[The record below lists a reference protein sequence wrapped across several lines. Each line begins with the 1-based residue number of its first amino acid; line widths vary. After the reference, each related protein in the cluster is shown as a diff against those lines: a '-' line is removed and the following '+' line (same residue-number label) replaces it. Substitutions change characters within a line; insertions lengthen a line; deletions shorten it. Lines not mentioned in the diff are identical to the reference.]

1 VFLRVVGLS
10 FLVVGHFGTSCI
22 IWVTLCFYNKNFIT
36 YKKKKKKK
44 NLSFLKMLLAA
55 FYPG

>member
-22 IWVTLCFYNKNFIT
+22 LWGTLRFFYKIFIT
-36 YKKKKKKK
+36 YQKKKKKK